1 MSKDKAA
8 FTASIAGACTC
19 GHDHGHSH
27 SHDHHHHD
35 HGCSCGHDHEH
46 GDGCGCGHDHGVVR
60 EDSKSFVI
68 RLLIAF
74 GIVVAANL
82 VPIKLVSIALF
93 LVAYILAGYEV
104 LGAMFRGIRKGNFMD
119 ENFLMGIASVG
130 AFAIG
135 EYTEAVAVL
144 IFYGIGELC
153 QNIAIARS
161 RGNIASLMDIRPDY
175 ANLLKNGETI
185 TVSPES
191 VHIGSIILVK
201 PGEKIPLD
209 GIIRKGSSSLDTS
222 ALTGESL
229 PRDVA
234 EGDKVLSGSI
244 NKSGLLEVETTSTFG
259 DSTVS
264 KILEMVEHASSNKAE
279 SEKFITKFAKI
290 YTPAVVY
297 SAIAVAVIP
306 PIIFGFDTFT
316 TWFYRALNFLIIS
329 CPCALVISI
338 PMSFFGGI
346 GGAARNGVLVKGGNY
361 LEALNGVT
369 TFVFD
374 KTGTLTEGKFS
385 VSSVNPNGV
394 SEDEVVKNAAICEK
408 HSNHPIAVSIREYY
422 GDKEIEDYAIEEIAG
437 QGIKATK
444 GEDVLLSGNIKLM
457 ESFGIKAQEVRDG
470 TTVVYVAKN
479 GKFLGS
485 VSISDNLK
493 KETKEALKDL
503 KAEGV
508 NNLVMLTG
516 DRAEVA
522 EIIAKEIGITDYK
535 AELMPQDKVTVV
547 EEILKNSKGKTVF
560 VGDGINDAPV
570 LARADIGMAMGGI
583 GSDAAI
589 EAADIVIMNDDLKK
603 LPLAL
608 RCAKKTRSVVM
619 QNIVFALGTK
629 ALILILSVFGITSIW
644 FAIFADVGVALIA
657 ILNATRALKVK

>member
-1 MSKDKAA
+1 
-8 FTASIAGACTC
+8 
-19 GHDHGHSH
+19 
-27 SHDHHHHD
+27 
-35 HGCSCGHDHEH
+35 
-46 GDGCGCGHDHGVVR
+46 
-60 EDSKSFVI
+60 
-68 RLLIAF
+68 
-74 GIVVAANL
+74 
-82 VPIKLVSIALF
+82 
-93 LVAYILAGYEV
+93 
-104 LGAMFRGIRKGNFMD
+104 MFRGIKKGNFMD

-329 CPCALVISI
+329 CPCAL
-338 PMSFFGGI
+338 
-346 GGAARNGVLVKGGNY
+346 
-361 LEALNGVT
+361 
-369 TFVFD
+369 
-374 KTGTLTEGKFS
+374 
-385 VSSVNPNGV
+385 
-394 SEDEVVKNAAICEK
+394 
-408 HSNHPIAVSIREYY
+408 
-422 GDKEIEDYAIEEIAG
+422 
-437 QGIKATK
+437 
-444 GEDVLLSGNIKLM
+444 
-457 ESFGIKAQEVRDG
+457 
-470 TTVVYVAKN
+470 
-479 GKFLGS
+479 
-485 VSISDNLK
+485 
-493 KETKEALKDL
+493 
-503 KAEGV
+503 
-508 NNLVMLTG
+508 
-516 DRAEVA
+516 
-522 EIIAKEIGITDYK
+522 
-535 AELMPQDKVTVV
+535 
-547 EEILKNSKGKTVF
+547 
-560 VGDGINDAPV
+560 
-570 LARADIGMAMGGI
+570 
-583 GSDAAI
+583 
-589 EAADIVIMNDDLKK
+589 
-603 LPLAL
+603 
-608 RCAKKTRSVVM
+608 
-619 QNIVFALGTK
+619 
-629 ALILILSVFGITSIW
+629 
-644 FAIFADVGVALIA
+644 
-657 ILNATRALKVK
+657 

>member
-1 MSKDKAA
+1 M
-8 FTASIAGACTC
+8 I
-19 GHDHGHSH
+19 
-27 SHDHHHHD
+27 
-35 HGCSCGHDHEH
+35 
-46 GDGCGCGHDHGVVR
+46 
-60 EDSKSFVI
+60 
-68 RLLIAF
+68 
-74 GIVVAANL
+74 AANL

-93 LVAYILAGYEV
+93 LVAYVLAGYEV
-104 LGAMFRGIRKGNFMD
+104 IGDMLNGFKKGRFMD
-119 ENFLMGIASVG
+119 ENFLMGIASLG

-153 QNIAIARS
+153 QNMAIARS

-175 ANLLKNGETI
+175 ANLLTNGETI
-185 TVSPES
+185 VVSPES

-209 GIIRKGSSSLDTS
+209 GIVRKGNSSLDTS

-229 PRDVA
+229 PRDVV
-234 EGDKVLSGSI
+234 EGDKVFSGSI
-244 NKSGLLEVETTSTFG
+244 NKSGLLEIETTSTFG

-279 SEKFITKFAKI
+279 SEKFITKFAKV

-297 SAIAVAVIP
+297 SAIAVAIIP
-306 PIIFGFDTFT
+306 PIFMGFDTFT

-346 GGAARNGVLVKGGNY
+346 GGAARNGILVKGGNY

-385 VSSVNPNGV
+385 VSSVKANGV
-394 SEDEVVKNAAICEK
+394 SEAEVVKAAAICEK

-422 GDKEIEDYAIEEIAG
+422 GNGEIEDYSIEEIAG

-444 GEDVLLSGNIKLM
+444 GEEILLAGNIRLM
-457 ESFGIKAQEVRDG
+457 EAFNIKADEVKDG
-470 TTVVYVAKN
+470 ATVVYVAKN
-479 GKFLGS
+479 GKFLGAI
-485 VSISDNLK
+485 SISDTLK
-493 KETKEALKDL
+493 KETKDALKEL

-508 NNLVMLTG
+508 KNLVMLTG

-522 EIIAKEIGITDYK
+522 QVIANEIGITDYK
-535 AELMPQDKVTVV
+535 AELMPQDKVTAV
-547 EEILKNSKGKTVF
+547 EAILKDAKGKTVF

-619 QNIVFALGTK
+619 QNIIFALGTK
-629 ALILILSVFGITSIW
+629 ALILILSVFGVTSIW